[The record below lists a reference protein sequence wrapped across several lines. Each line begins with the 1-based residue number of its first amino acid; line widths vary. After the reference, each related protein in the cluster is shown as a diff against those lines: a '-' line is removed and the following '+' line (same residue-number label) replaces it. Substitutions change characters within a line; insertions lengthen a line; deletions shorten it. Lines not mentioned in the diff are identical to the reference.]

1 MDAHTAKSTYSLDSE
16 TADALAALARRWQ
29 ISEADALC
37 RAVRQTAVRERVHQP
52 EKERTPAQR
61 AAVLRELQES
71 LAARGVDFDAWLRE
85 AEAIRHSC
93 CDDPSG
99 H

>member
-1 MDAHTAKSTYSLDSE
+1 MDAHTAKSTYLLDAE

-29 ISEADALC
+29 ISEADALR
-37 RAVRQTAVRERVHQP
+37 RAVRQTAARERVHQP
-52 EKERTPAQR
+52 AKERTPPQR
-61 AAVLRELQES
+61 AAALRELQES
-71 LAARGVDFDAWLRE
+71 LAARGVDFDAWMPE

-93 CDDPSG
+93 CDDPPG